1 MSVKG
6 NSSCDYT
13 LAINLSVVLANAPPQ
28 IRHSL
33 IGRVGGRD
41 VLHLNAVQLRTAYS
55 ILGTDQFPLSEN
67 QTLSPKQMS
76 DILLLL
82 SPTALQST
90 SLSI

>member
-28 IRHSL
+28 IRLFL
-33 IGRVGGRD
+33 IGSVGGRD

-55 ILGTDQFPLSEN
+55 ILGTDQFPLPGN
-67 QTLSPKQMS
+67 QTLSHEQVS
-76 DILLLL
+76 GIRLL
-82 SPTALQST
+82 P
-90 SLSI
+90 SLSFSI